1 MNFIGILI
9 ALIFLLYNIYCYKF
23 KKVIYT
29 INSKDIFISN
39 NKFYMVQFLINL
51 FNISFL
57 IIISYLSYLN
67 NFNIQLYVI
76 YFLGIFWI
84 LNFLIKYIGI
94 KLKYIYYNK

>member
-29 INSKDIFISN
+29 INSKDIFINSD
-39 NKFYMVQFLINL
+39 KFYMIQLVINL

-57 IIISYLSYLN
+57 IMISYLSYLN
-67 NFNIQLYVI
+67 KFDIQLYVI
-76 YFLGIFWI
+76 YFIGLFWI
-84 LNFLIKYIGI
+84 FNFLIKYIAI
-94 KLKYIYYNK
+94 KFKYISYKK

>member
-84 LNFLIKYIGI
+84 LNFLIKYIAI
-94 KLKYIYYNK
+94 KFKYIYYNK